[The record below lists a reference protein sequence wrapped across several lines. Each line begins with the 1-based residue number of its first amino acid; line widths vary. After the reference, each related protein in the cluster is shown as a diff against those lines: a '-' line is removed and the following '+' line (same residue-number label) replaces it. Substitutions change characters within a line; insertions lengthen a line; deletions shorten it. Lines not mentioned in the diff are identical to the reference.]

1 MHSVIWSVSG
11 CSVCV
16 SLVNRGIPCDVLPL
30 LPSLSLVRA
39 LSVSALALMAP
50 PARERD
56 AELQHRAAQGEL
68 SQHPEKGKKLA
79 LRQRNLK
86 CLRS

>member
-30 LPSLSLVRA
+30 PSSLACARVLSA
-39 LSVSALALMAP
+39 SALALMAP

-56 AELQHRAAQGEL
+56 TELQHRAAQGEL
-68 SQHPEKGKKLA
+68 SQHPEKKLA
-79 LRQRNLK
+79 LRQLNLK
-86 CLRS
+86 CLRI